1 MQVKT
6 SYFFSLLVVMAILA
20 DHSRAFGQQLV
31 DAPSPKLISRVVDG
45 TEPKL
50 PPALP
55 TATAPLLVH
64 SQPPAPVHEFFD
76 RQNMIMLSAAFA
88 MRSADAG
95 YTCATGV
102 GTTEHN
108 ANGTITVHREDYLP
122 VNSCHGVALM
132 NTAFTGMGLA
142 GGYLLHRMHR
152 HRLERVPNWI
162 VASVPV
168 FGIAYTATHQHE
180 NAPANSK

>member
-1 MQVKT
+1 MQVKKP
-6 SYFFSLLVVMAILA
+6 YFFPLLVVMAVLA
-20 DHSRAFGQQLV
+20 DHSRAFGQELA
-31 DAPSPKLISRVVDG
+31 DAPSPKRLSSLMSDA
-45 TEPKL
+45 EPKL
-50 PPALP
+50 PPA
-55 TATAPLLVH
+55 AAPLLVH

-95 YTCATGV
+95 YTCTTGV

-142 GGYLLHRMHR
+142 GSYLLHRMHR
-152 HRLERVPNWI
+152 HRLEHVPNWI
-162 VASVPV
+162 VAGVPV
-168 FGIAYTATHQHE
+168 YGIAYTATHQHE
-180 NAPANSK
+180 HVP